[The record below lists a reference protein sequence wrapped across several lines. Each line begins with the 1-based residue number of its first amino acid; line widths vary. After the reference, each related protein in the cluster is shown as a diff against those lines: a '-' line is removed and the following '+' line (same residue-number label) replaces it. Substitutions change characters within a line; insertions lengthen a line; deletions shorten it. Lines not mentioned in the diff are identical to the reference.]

1 MATIRE
7 YVKTSVVSLEATATA
22 ADAARVMTERGIGS
36 VGVIEDGQLVGLVTE
51 RDLVGAV
58 LAQGCNADEPI
69 GEAMR
74 RDVPFVSPH
83 AAETEALALM
93 RDHVTR
99 HLLVADGGKVVG
111 VISMRDLVQLM
122 LDEKQY
128 AIDQLE
134 AYIHG

>member
-22 ADAARVMTERGIGS
+22 ADAARVMTQRGIGS
-36 VGVIEDGQLVGLVTE
+36 VGVIEDGHIVGLVTE

-58 LAQGCNADEPI
+58 LAQGCDANEPI
-69 GEAMR
+69 SEAMR

-99 HLLVADGGKVVG
+99 HLLVADGGEVVG

>member
-1 MATIRE
+1 
-7 YVKTSVVSLEATATA
+7 
-22 ADAARVMTERGIGS
+22 
-36 VGVIEDGQLVGLVTE
+36 
-51 RDLVGAV
+51 
-58 LAQGCNADEPI
+58 
-69 GEAMR
+69 MR

-99 HLLVADGGKVVG
+99 HLLVADGGEVVG

>member
-1 MATIRE
+1 MAAIRE
-7 YVKTSVVSLEATATA
+7 YVKTDVVALEATATA

-36 VGVIEDGQLVGLVTE
+36 VGVLEDGQIVGLVTE
-51 RDLVGAV
+51 RDLVGSV
-58 LAQGCNADEPI
+58 LAQGCNGDEPI

-74 RDVPFVSPH
+74 RDLPLVSSR
-83 AAETEALALM
+83 ATETEALALM

-99 HLLVADGGKVVG
+99 HLLVAEDGEIMGL
-111 VISMRDLVQLM
+111 ISMRDLVQLM

-128 AIDQLE
+128 AIEQLE

>member
-7 YVKTSVVSLEATATA
+7 YVKTNVVSLDATATA
-22 ADAARVMTERGIGS
+22 GDAARLMTERGIGS
-36 VGVIEDGQLVGLVTE
+36 IGVLEEGHIVGLVTE
-51 RDLVGAV
+51 RDLVATI

-74 RDVPFVSPH
+74 RDVPFVSPR
-83 AAETEALALM
+83 ASETEALALM

-99 HLLVADGGKVVG
+99 HLLVEEDGAVVG
-111 VISMRDLVQLM
+111 LVSMRDLVQLM

>member
-7 YVKTSVVSLEATATA
+7 YVMRNVVSLDATATA
-22 ADAARVMTERGIGS
+22 GDAARLMTERGIGS
-36 VGVIEDGQLVGLVTE
+36 IGVLADGQIVGLVTE
-51 RDLVGAV
+51 RDLVTSV
-58 LAQGCNADEPI
+58 VAQGCDADQPI
-69 GEAMR
+69 GEVMR
-74 RDVPFVSPH
+74 RDLPLVSSR
-83 AAETEALALM
+83 ATETEALALM

-99 HLLVADGGKVVG
+99 HLLVAEDGAIAGLV
-111 VISMRDLVQLM
+111 SMRDLIQLM

>member
-22 ADAARVMTERGIGS
+22 ADAARVMTQRGIGS
-36 VGVIEDGQLVGLVTE
+36 VGVIEDGHIVGLVTE

-58 LAQGCNADEPI
+58 LAQGCDANEPI
-69 GEAMR
+69 SDAMR

-99 HLLVADGGKVVG
+99 HLLVADGGEVVG